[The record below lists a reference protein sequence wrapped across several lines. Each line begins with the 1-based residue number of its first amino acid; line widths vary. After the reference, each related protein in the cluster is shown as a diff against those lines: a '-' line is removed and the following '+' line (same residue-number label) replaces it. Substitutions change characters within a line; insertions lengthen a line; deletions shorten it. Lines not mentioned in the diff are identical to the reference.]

1 MYDFFGFKAL
11 YQMMMKKILTSV
23 IEFLDTCSVFKLV
36 FALCVFYRNALN
48 IVKDDLIAKL
58 DELTG

>member
-1 MYDFFGFKAL
+1 
-11 YQMMMKKILTSV
+11 MMMKKILTSV
-23 IEFLDTCSVFKLV
+23 IKFLDTCSVCKLV